1 MHRFCGVAVLIAGA
15 IAAQPVLA
23 ADLVTEPVHSSQWTV
38 TLGAEGSAV
47 PNFYGSDRYV
57 FRPVPLIDIRPA
69 GTPPRFHSP
78 RESLGF
84 GIFDTGR
91 FRFGPVGKLIY
102 PRKEGNDGALQ
113 GLGDIGW
120 GLELGAFADFWAF
133 PWLRAH
139 GELRQGVGAHHGLVG
154 DILVDAVV
162 PITPQLTLSGGPR
175 LTLESNA
182 AVSPY
187 FDITPDQSIASG
199 LPVYDAKGG
208 VYSWGLGAQVRYAW
222 TPQWT
227 TYTYAEYQQL
237 SGDVGNAPLVTQ
249 RGSRNQWQVG
259 LGLTYSF
266 DMPAL
271 W

>member
-1 MHRFCGVAVLIAGA
+1 
-15 IAAQPVLA
+15 
-23 ADLVTEPVHSSQWTV
+23 
-38 TLGAEGSAV
+38 
-47 PNFYGSDRYV
+47 
-57 FRPVPLIDIRPA
+57 
-69 GTPPRFHSP
+69 
-78 RESLGF
+78 
-84 GIFDTGR
+84 
-91 FRFGPVGKLIY
+91 VGKLIY
-102 PRKEGNDGALQ
+102 PRKEGSDGNLQ

-222 TPQWT
+222 TSQWT